1 MASTEAIV
9 TSILSHRQTI
19 QQRVFWA
26 QLIVGIVLI
35 ALGYYMGKDHMLL
48 ILLGNR
54 AQGQIVEYKQE
65 YIQRSR
71 ANGTY
76 TLTFMPIVEYHLGEK
91 AVRFE
96 DWKGSSIAAGLNT
109 TVTVL
114 YLHAHPASAM
124 IDRPV
129 WNWMPWAP
137 ICTVGLLFLLA
148 GFKGAV
154 DAAKA

>member
-1 MASTEAIV
+1 MASTEEIV
-9 TSILSHRQTI
+9 TSILSHRKTI

-35 ALGYYMGKDHMLL
+35 ALGCYMGKDHMLL

-71 ANGTY
+71 ANATY
-76 TLTFMPIVEYHLGEK
+76 TLTLVPIVEYHLGEK

-96 DWKGSSIAAGLNT
+96 DWKGSSIAAGLNI

-114 YLHAHPASAM
+114 YLPTHPASAM

-137 ICTVGLLFLLA
+137 ICTVGLLFLLV
-148 GFKGAV
+148 GFKGAI